1 MQSYYFT
8 EAHEQFRQSLRA
20 FYAKEVIP
28 HIDDWEKAGEIPKSI
43 WKKMGDLGFLGLNH
57 PAQYGGQEAD
67 FFFTVVFQ
75 EETVRVNSGGFGAA
89 VGVTPYMAG
98 AHILAAGS
106 DYLKDKYLPGSIAG
120 ELLGALA
127 ITEPNAGSDVA
138 NIRTTARREGDFYYV
153 NGSKTFI
160 TNGVLSDYIV
170 TAVKTNPE
178 AGAGGISLLVIDRDM
193 PGVRATKLNKLGWHA
208 SDTGEIAFDN
218 VKVPVD
224 HLVGGENRGF
234 YYIMDRFQLERL
246 IMAIGGVASAEFAL
260 EYALQYMNE
269 RQAFGRKI
277 KQFQALRHR
286 VADLAS
292 EITRAKYFNYYL
304 AQMHQDGKFVVKEC
318 SMAKLLGTE
327 LADQAMYKCLQFF
340 GGYGFIEDYKIARMF
355 RDSRIGTIGGGSS
368 EIMREI
374 IAKMVID
381 SVQYRSPY
389 PPTVPASH

>member
-1 MQSYYFT
+1 MSEYYFT
-8 EAHEQFRQSLRA
+8 EEHEIFRQGLRQ

-28 HIDDWEKAGEIPKSI
+28 YIDEWEKAGEIPKSI
-43 WKKMGDLGFLGLNH
+43 WKKMGSMGYLGLDH
-57 PAQYGGQEAD
+57 PEKYGGSNAD
-67 FFFTVVFQ
+67 FFYTVVFQ
-75 EETVRVNSGGFGAA
+75 EETIRVNSGGFGAA

-106 DYLKDKYLPGSIAG
+106 DYLKDKYLPKSISG

-127 ITEPNAGSDVA
+127 ISEPNAGSDVA
-138 NIRTTARREGDFYYV
+138 NIRTVAQREGDEYLI

-170 TAVKTNPE
+170 AAVKTNLE
-178 AGAGGISLLVIDRDM
+178 AGAAGISLIVIDRDT
-193 PGVRATKLNKLGWHA
+193 PGVSATKLNKLGWHA
-208 SDTGEIAFDN
+208 SDTGEISFQD
-218 VKVPVD
+218 VRVPVAN
-224 HLVGGENRGF
+224 LIGQENRGF

-246 IMAIGGVASAEFAL
+246 MMAIGGVASAEFAL
-260 EYALQYMNE
+260 EYALQYMAS
-269 RQAFGRKI
+269 RQAFGKKI
-277 KQFQALRHR
+277 NQFQALRHR
-286 VADLAS
+286 IADLAS
-292 EITRAKYFNYYL
+292 EIERAKFFNYYL
-304 AQMHQDGKFVVKEC
+304 AQMHQDGKAVVKEC

-381 SVQYRSPY
+381 AVKYER
-389 PPTVPASH
+389 VKA